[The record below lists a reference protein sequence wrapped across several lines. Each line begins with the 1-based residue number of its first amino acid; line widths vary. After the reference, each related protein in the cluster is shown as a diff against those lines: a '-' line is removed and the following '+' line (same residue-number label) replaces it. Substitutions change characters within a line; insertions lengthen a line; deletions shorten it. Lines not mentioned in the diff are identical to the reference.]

1 MYRVS
6 GMPSIEKFPS
16 TVVKDAQLNYS
27 YQAVVKNGK
36 LYQREF
42 RKNADGSTSHE
53 RTVEAEYAIGSGN
66 NLRMYYYEDGGM
78 IYQLP
83 LTWYVHSNSFDLSP
97 GYKDFGNVRFSRFTS
112 PKCLSCH
119 NAYLKPDTTAVD
131 RYRRPFELGISC
143 ERCHGPGELH
153 IMEANG
159 ETIPGLQEGA
169 KTIINPRSLPH
180 EQQLDVCR
188 QCHLQGKAWVL
199 IKNNEDYFDYRPG
212 ELLSTHR
219 SVYFKTQA
227 KKEVVE
233 VGDSPQRISM
243 SRCFQESG
251 NTLTCITCHN
261 PHFSIKTFSADH
273 YNGKC
278 KVCHTAEKLQKNNFS
293 VSHSSSTDCISCHMN
308 RTGSNNTLHGVS
320 NTDHWIRVNA
330 NKTKIDWN
338 SLKKPTHQPITQLTA
353 FLDKHDS
360 LSGERLAEAYLYYY
374 LEHDP
379 RAAYLDSALS
389 YLQPYLMNGTATT
402 RSYIV
407 LAQIRS
413 RRGQHNESADAYR
426 QAIVLQPENSELFF
440 QLGNTLMKL
449 GKFLEAANAFGTASL
464 LKPNEPKYL
473 EASGIAQYRLSAF
486 TEAQEY
492 FEKALAKDSQN
503 GQVFFYLG
511 NIHALG
517 NQDAKTAVQYY
528 RSAVE
533 LMPDLPNGHLNLGN
547 AYLLLQLPDSAIT
560 QYRLELQR
568 DPRSASALVN
578 LGRSFDFKGEKTSAK
593 SYYRKALEVDPTSAV
608 ARDLLFQ

>member
-1 MYRVS
+1 
-6 GMPSIEKFPS
+6 
-16 TVVKDAQLNYS
+16 
-27 YQAVVKNGK
+27 
-36 LYQREF
+36 
-42 RKNADGSTSHE
+42 
-53 RTVEAEYAIGSGN
+53 
-66 NLRMYYYEDGGM
+66 
-78 IYQLP
+78 
-83 LTWYVHSNSFDLSP
+83 
-97 GYKDFGNVRFSRFTS
+97 
-112 PKCLSCH
+112 
-119 NAYLKPDTTAVD
+119 
-131 RYRRPFELGISC
+131 
-143 ERCHGPGELH
+143 
-153 IMEANG
+153 
-159 ETIPGLQEGA
+159 
-169 KTIINPRSLPH
+169 
-180 EQQLDVCR
+180 
-188 QCHLQGKAWVL
+188 
-199 IKNNEDYFDYRPG
+199 
-212 ELLSTHR
+212 
-219 SVYFKTQA
+219 
-227 KKEVVE
+227 
-233 VGDSPQRISM
+233 
-243 SRCFQESG
+243 
-251 NTLTCITCHN
+251 
-261 PHFSIKTFSADH
+261 
-273 YNGKC
+273 
-278 KVCHTAEKLQKNNFS
+278 
-293 VSHSSSTDCISCHMN
+293 MN

-449 GKFLEAANAFGTASL
+449 GKFLEAASAFGTASL